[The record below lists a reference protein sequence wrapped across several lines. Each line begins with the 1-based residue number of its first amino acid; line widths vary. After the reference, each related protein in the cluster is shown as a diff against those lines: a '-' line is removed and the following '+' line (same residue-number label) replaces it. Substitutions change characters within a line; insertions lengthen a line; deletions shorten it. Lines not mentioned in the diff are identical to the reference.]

1 MMNYSGVT
9 TVDLHARLDALAERQ
24 GELEWEQEGVAKQ
37 VDEIHGEL
45 DHRRIGT
52 TDDRLD
58 WQEVGL
64 R

>member
-1 MMNYSGVT
+1 MDYSSVT
-9 TVDLHARLDALAERQ
+9 TVDLHARLNALTGREI
-24 GELEWEQEGVAKQ
+24 ELERAQEQLAK
-37 VDEIHGEL
+37 EAGKIHSEL
-45 DHRRIGT
+45 ERRRVGT